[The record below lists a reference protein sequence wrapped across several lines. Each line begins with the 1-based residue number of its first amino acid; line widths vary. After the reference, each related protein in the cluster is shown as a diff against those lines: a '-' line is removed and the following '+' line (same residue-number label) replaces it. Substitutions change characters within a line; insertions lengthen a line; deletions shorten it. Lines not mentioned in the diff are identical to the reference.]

1 MPLLDFPKVDSING
15 LIPYNQYKGSN
26 EVILFFNV
34 LKNFLYS
41 KVIEKTDLLQQ
52 TKWSFDGDN
61 TYLQF
66 YYENLF
72 GFYRSFGETK
82 VNNLYDDGVLYD
94 DGKIYDD
101 TEFTGFLDLDYYKIL
116 IKYFFDYSDTC
127 YTKAW
132 LYSLVLELCDLT
144 PQDITIT
151 ENYDNVVVNVPRKTQ
166 TILLERIF
174 LNKQTYPNVPIC
186 DVVFNLT

>member
-1 MPLLDFPKVDSING
+1 MPLLEFPKVDSIYG
-15 LIPYNQYKGSN
+15 LMPYNQYKGSN
-26 EVILFFNV
+26 EIILFFNV
-34 LKNFLYS
+34 LKTFLYDS
-41 KVIEKTDLLQQ
+41 VVEKTDLLQQ
-52 TKWSFDGDN
+52 TKWSFEGDN

-72 GFYRSFGETK
+72 GFFRSFGESK
-82 VNNLYDDGVLYD
+82 INNLYDDGVSYDDSKLYD
-94 DGKIYDD
+94 DA
-101 TEFTGFLDLDYYKIL
+101 TFTGFLDLSYYKIL
-116 IKYFFDYSDTC
+116 IKYFFDYGDEC

-132 LYSLVLELCDLT
+132 LYSLVLEFCDLT

-166 TILLERIF
+166 SILLERIF

-186 DVVFNLT
+186 DVNFNLT